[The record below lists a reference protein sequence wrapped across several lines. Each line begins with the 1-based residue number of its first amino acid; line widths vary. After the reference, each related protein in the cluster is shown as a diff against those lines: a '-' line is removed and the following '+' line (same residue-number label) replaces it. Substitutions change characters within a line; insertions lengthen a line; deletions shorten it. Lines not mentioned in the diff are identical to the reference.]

1 MRANPSTRTLPV
13 SRPPLQVRNRDD
25 DRLGR
30 PHDVDDL
37 IGEPCHQHSPGVPLI
52 GKSRADFGVVLD
64 SGNHPLDSFKERATQ
79 SATLAFVPS
88 DSLAQFLAGG
98 SAETDVH

>member
-1 MRANPSTRTLPV
+1 MRADPSARKLPV
-13 SRPPLQVRNRDD
+13 SGPPLQVRNRDD
-25 DRLGR
+25 DCLGR
-30 PHDVDDL
+30 PHDVDNL
-37 IGEPCHQHSPGVPLI
+37 IGEACHEYSPGAPLI
-52 GKSRADFGVVLD
+52 GKSCTDFRVILD

-79 SATLAFVPS
+79 SAALAFVPS

>member
-1 MRANPSTRTLPV
+1 MRADPSIRTLPV
-13 SRPPLQVRNRDD
+13 SGSPLEVRNRDD

-30 PHDVDDL
+30 PHDIDDL
-37 IGEPCHQHSPGVPLI
+37 IGEACHQYSPGALLI
-52 GKSRADFGVVLD
+52 GKSCADARVVPD

-98 SAETDVH
+98 SAETDIH